1 MKRLFFPWKTKE
13 KKARFARAPHDYTDT
28 MKNDFEFIFHCI
40 SVSSDARMSFEPGVK
55 HTMQNLVWGGG
66 KGWTARHI
74 DYYVPGLGPL
84 LLRGGFGT

>member
-1 MKRLFFPWKTKE
+1 
-13 KKARFARAPHDYTDT
+13 
-28 MKNDFEFIFHCI
+28 
-40 SVSSDARMSFEPGVK
+40 MSFEPGVK

-84 LLRGGFGT
+84 LLRGGFGTGGKTAVPAIATLMENVTPSI